1 MYRNFGKWEMHDYI
15 QAVKY
20 LRTLPFVDSQKIGI
34 TGGSYGG
41 YVTAL
46 ALTYGADYFQYGIA
60 RSPGFDWKLY
70 DTIYTE
76 KYMDTPKD
84 NPEGYEKGSVFKYI
98 DKYKGTIRVTHGTM
112 DDNAHMQATLQFI
125 DKMQEAGKTFELM
138 LYPGERHGYRGKK
151 RIASF
156 KGDLNFWMRHF
167 FGKTLFK

>member
-1 MYRNFGKWEMHDYI
+1 MYRSFGKWEMHDYI
-15 QAVKY
+15 HAVKY
-20 LRTLPFVDSQKIGI
+20 LRTLPFVESQKIGI

-60 RSPGFDWKLY
+60 HAPGFDWKLY
-70 DTIYTE
+70 DTVYVE

-84 NPEGYEKGSVFKYI
+84 NHEGYEKGSVFKYI
-98 DKYKGTIRVTHGTM
+98 DKYKGKIRVTHGTM

-151 RIASF
+151 KIDAC